1 MGAAKLNGSSEAA
14 RRRMVMLNKHFQNA
28 IYQFIG
34 IVEYPFGILDENSY
48 IVASSNNASIG
59 KQLSI
64 DLDKIADSSV
74 IVENG
79 MTFKPIFVRSK
90 LEFCIY
96 VENVSEISRKYA
108 QMLGASFVNIKQF
121 YEEKYDTS
129 SFVKNILQDSILP
142 GDIYA
147 RAKEL
152 KLEYDSPR
160 IVYLASLPTQDD
172 GVVYEVLAGMFPE
185 KGKNF
190 VISLDEKNFAIITE
204 TSEAD
209 STKKIETIVAEII
222 DNIRAEA
229 MMNICVGIGSKVSNL
244 RDIATSYREAKVA
257 LEIGKV
263 FDNEKEILNYESLGI
278 GRLIY
283 QLPIKLCQM
292 FLDEVFKK
300 GSIEKLDQET
310 LLTIQKFFDNSLNI
324 SETSRKLFI
333 HRNTLVY
340 RLDKIQ
346 KLTGLDLREF
356 DDAIIFKVA
365 MMVKKYLSANVMKI

>member
-1 MGAAKLNGSSEAA
+1 
-14 RRRMVMLNKHFQNA
+14 MLNKHFQNA
-28 IYQFIG
+28 VYQFIG
-34 IVEYPFGILDENSY
+34 IVEYPFGMLDENSY
-48 IVASSNNASIG
+48 IVASSSNTSIG
-59 KQLSI
+59 KQVPI
-64 DLDKIADSSV
+64 DLDKITDSSV

-79 MTFKPIFVRSK
+79 ITFKPIFVRSK

-108 QMLGASFVNIKQF
+108 QMLGASFINIKQF
-121 YEEKYDTS
+121 YEEKYDTA
-129 SFVKNILQDSILP
+129 SFMKNILLDSILP

-152 KLEYDSPR
+152 KLEYDLAR

-172 GVVYEVLAGMFPE
+172 GVVFEVLSGMFPE

-209 STKKIETIVAEII
+209 SAKKIETAVSTII
-222 DNIRAEA
+222 DNVRAEA

-244 RDIATSYREAKVA
+244 RDIATSYREAKIA